1 MPLSKFQNFKILLA
15 SQSPRRKFLIG
26 ELGFPFET
34 ISNRDVE
41 EVFPPNLKREEIALF
56 LAELKANAYKDLLI
70 DNKTIIITA
79 DTIVWLE
86 NEILHKPKDKAD
98 AVNIL
103 KKLSGKMHEVIT
115 GVSICSKYKNNT
127 FCSITK
133 VYFENLKDEEIE
145 HYLENYKPYDKAG
158 AYGVQEWI
166 GYIGVKKI
174 EGSFFNVMG
183 LPIQKV
189 YKVLEKMVN
198 EIQNV

>member
-70 DNKTIIITA
+70 DNNTIIITA

-115 GVSICSKYKNNT
+115 GVSICSKQKNNT

>member
-115 GVSICSKYKNNT
+115 GVSICSKQKNNT

>member
-115 GVSICSKYKNNT
+115 GVSICSKHKNNT